1 MFVALVRFPDVPA
14 EQDEK
19 FREWFAW
26 SNEQLHESAGL
37 KSRRLLHAEDGA
49 YVALVEHE
57 SADTFAAMHTTGP
70 VPEVQSRLKQI
81 VNDAPQATR
90 FEVIVD
96 SSTGSCC
103 GGHGGH
109 RGEHAAEAHDDS
121 QSSAGGC
128 CHSGQQLSA
137 ADAGSDMST

>member
-26 SNEQLHESAGL
+26 SNEQLHDSLGL

-49 YVALVEHE
+49 YLALVEHE
-57 SADTFAAMHTTGP
+57 SADTFEAMHTTGP

-81 VNDAPQATR
+81 VNQAPEATR
-90 FEVIVD
+90 LEVILD

-103 GGHGGH
+103 GGHGRH
-109 RGEHAAEAHDDS
+109 RGEHATGDHDDS
-121 QSSAGGC
+121 MSSAGGC
-128 CHSGQQLSA
+128 CQSG
-137 ADAGSDMST
+137 